1 MLEPS
6 FVEATGVVGS
16 VAVLRQAVRSPAA
29 ELGLVAE
36 ATGAIYGAACSGRW
50 PEALALCESLLGSPV
65 KLLTRRGRRW
75 STVAT
80 TSRGPSRIAA
90 DLDPNGVRLLWD
102 DVLEPDQ
109 EVVAE
114 VLEAHLVRAVE
125 LARSVRRQLDR
136 AAAASAALDRIPF
149 GVVLVDG
156 HGRIARVNRTAHDL
170 VVDLP
175 EVTLDDDDL
184 RLPGERG
191 AELARLIARAVAGS
205 VESGSKLTGHLEV
218 PGPEGRALRIL
229 VVPLQSNAGGSG
241 SACALFLSRSG
252 GGFEPP
258 EDVLARHYALTRS
271 EARVLARLLR
281 GLERN
286 EIAAEL
292 GVGRETVRTHIKSI
306 YAKVGTTR
314 QADLVAELLRGPA
327 GLRWD

>member
-1 MLEPS
+1 M
-6 FVEATGVVGS
+6 
-16 VAVLRQAVRSPAA
+16 AVLRRAERSPVA

-36 ATGAIYGAACSGRW
+36 ATGALYSAAFSGRW
-50 PEALALCESLLGSPV
+50 SEALAICESLLGSPV
-65 KLLTRRGRRW
+65 KLLSRRGRRW

-90 DLDPNGVRLLWD
+90 DLDPKGVRLLWE
-102 DVLEPDQ
+102 DVLGPEQ

-114 VLEAHLVRAVE
+114 VLEAHLGRALD
-125 LARSVRRQLDR
+125 LALSVRRQLDR

-149 GVVLVDG
+149 GVILIDG

-170 VVDLP
+170 VADLP
-175 EVTLDDDDL
+175 DVAIDDEDL
-184 RLPGERG
+184 RLPQELRG
-191 AELARLIARAVAGS
+191 ALAQLIARAVAGS
-205 VESGSKLTGHLEV
+205 VETGSKLTGHLEV
-218 PGPEGRALRIL
+218 PGPTARALRIL
-229 VVPLQSNAGGSG
+229 VVPLHGDAGSG
-241 SACALFLSRSG
+241 NACALFLSRSG
-252 GGFEPP
+252 GGCEPP

-286 EIAAEL
+286 EIATDL
-292 GVGRETVRTHIKSI
+292 GVGRETVRSHIKSI
-306 YAKVGTTR
+306 YTKVGTTR

>member
-1 MLEPS
+1 M
-6 FVEATGVVGS
+6 
-16 VAVLRQAVRSPAA
+16 
-29 ELGLVAE
+29 
-36 ATGAIYGAACSGRW
+36 
-50 PEALALCESLLGSPV
+50 CESLLGSPV
-65 KLLTRRGRRW
+65 KLLARRGRRW

-80 TSRGPSRIAA
+80 TGRGPSRIAA
-90 DLDPNGVRLLWD
+90 DLDPNGVRLFWEGE
-102 DVLEPDQ
+102 LEAGQ

-125 LARSVRRQLDR
+125 LARNVRRQLDR

-149 GVVLVDG
+149 GVILMDSR
-156 HGRIARVNRTAHDL
+156 GRIARVNRTAHDL
-170 VVDLP
+170 VADLP
-175 EVTLDDDDL
+175 DVTIEDDDL
-184 RLPGERG
+184 CLPAPRRG
-191 AELARLIARAVAGS
+191 ELAQLIARAVAGS
-205 VESGSKLTGHLEV
+205 VESGSKLTGHLEI

-229 VVPLQSNAGGSG
+229 VVPLQANPAGSG

-281 GLERN
+281 GLDRN
-286 EIAAEL
+286 EIASEL